1 MAQTSRKLRNRTKEA
16 IGAGAS
22 PRRRAPAKVGGA
34 ERLRYLFDN
43 SMSRGTPAL
52 VAWLGAVTALMILFF
67 SVVITLF
74 KLRSGDAPDGHK
86 GFFNELFQ
94 TLLHA
99 LDAGTVAGDSG
110 SWRFLLTMM
119 ALTLGGLFIVSAL
132 IGIIAAGID
141 AKIADLQ
148 RGRSRV
154 VESGHTVVLGW
165 SNAVFTILSEL
176 AVANE
181 SAHGAAVVI
190 LADRD
195 KVEMEEEI
203 REKLPDMKGT
213 RVVVRSGSPIDLGDL
228 ELASTHAAR
237 SIIVLSESAEES
249 DSEVIKTLLALT
261 HDSPEGAPIIAEIGD
276 PENLETAR
284 MVGKG
289 RAVIVDKRGTVA
301 RLIVQTSRQSGAA
314 AVYTEL
320 FDFDGDEIYFHAE
333 HGLAAATYGE
343 VLRVHEESAVI
354 GLLDAEGNARLNPPR
369 DTVVGDHVLI
379 MVAEDDSVLD
389 ALTASTAQ
397 VDESAITALGDRSEQ
412 ASTALL
418 LGWNE
423 RAHTVVRELDAYAE
437 PGSTLTIV
445 TEFGEPDLPPLTNIT
460 PTIVRGRTTSRE
472 VLDQYAHPG
481 LDQVIVLCYSD
492 HLDVQKA
499 DARTLMTL
507 LHIRD
512 IVGEGPGSP
521 AVVSELLDD
530 RNRAL
535 AEVAHVDDVI
545 VSDKILSL
553 MLSQLS
559 EDRRLE
565 PVFIDLLDAD
575 GAEIYLR
582 PAEWYVTPGAEVNF
596 ATIVESAIRRN
607 ETAFGYRSVALV
619 GSQENP
625 SGVFVNPNKS
635 ATFTIEPGDRVVV
648 LAED

>member
-1 MAQTSRKLRNRTKEA
+1 
-16 IGAGAS
+16 
-22 PRRRAPAKVGGA
+22 
-34 ERLRYLFDN
+34 
-43 SMSRGTPAL
+43 
-52 VAWLGAVTALMILFF
+52 
-67 SVVITLF
+67 
-74 KLRSGDAPDGHK
+74 RSGDAPDGHK
-86 GFFNELFQ
+86 GFLNELFQ

-99 LDAGTVAGDSG
+99 LDAGTVAGDQG
-110 SWRFLLTMM
+110 TWRFLLTMM
-119 ALTLGGLFIVSAL
+119 ILTLGGLFIVSAL

-154 VESGHTVVLGW
+154 VESDHTVILGW

-176 AVANE
+176 SIANE
-181 SAHGAAVVI
+181 SARRPAVVI
-190 LADRD
+190 MADRD

-203 REKLPDMKGT
+203 REKLPDLRGT
-213 RVVVRSGSPIDLGDL
+213 RVIVRSGSPIDLGDL
-228 ELASTHAAR
+228 ALASTHAAR

-261 HDSPEGAPIIAEIGD
+261 HNSPDGAPIIAEIGD

-320 FDFDGDEIYFHAE
+320 FDFDGDEIYFHSE
-333 HGLAAATYGE
+333 HGLGDQTYGS
-343 VLRVHEESAVI
+343 VLHNHEQASVI
-354 GLLDAEGNARLNPPR
+354 GLLDSDGKAVLNPPQE
-369 DTVVGDHVLI
+369 TPIGDKALI
-379 MVAEDDSVLD
+379 MVAEDDS
-389 ALTASTAQ
+389 ALSSLTVSSASI
-397 VDESAITALGDRSEQ
+397 DESAITALPARGEDPSKV
-412 ASTALL
+412 LL
-418 LGWNE
+418 IGWNE
-423 RAHTVVRELDAYAE
+423 RAFTVVRELDAYAE
-437 PGSTLTIV
+437 PGSLLTIL
-445 TEFGEPDLPPLTNIT
+445 TEFGEPELPTLANLT
-460 PTIVRGRTTSRE
+460 PTIIRGRTTSRA
-472 VLDQYAHPG
+472 VLDTHVVAD
-481 LDQVIVLCYSD
+481 LDQIIVLCYSD
-492 HLDVQKA
+492 DLDVQKA

-507 LHIRD
+507 LQIRD
-512 IVGEGPGSP
+512 IVGDGHSP

-530 RNRAL
+530 RNRSL

-565 PVFIDLLDAD
+565 PVFVDLLDAD

-582 PAEWYVTPGAEVNF
+582 PAEWYVHTGSEVTF
-596 ATIVESAIRRN
+596 ATIIAAAARRN
-607 ETAFGYRSVALV
+607 ETAFGYRSVAEI
-619 GSQENP
+619 GSEDNP
-625 SGVFVNPNKS
+625 AGVFVNPTKS
-635 ATFTIEPGDRVVV
+635 RLFSIKAGDRVVV

>member
-1 MAQTSRKLRNRTKEA
+1 MAQTSRKLRARTKAA
-16 IGAGAS
+16 IGSSAA
-22 PRRRAPAKVGGA
+22 PRRQVATKVGGA
-34 ERLRYLFDN
+34 ERLRYAFDN
-43 SMSRGTPAL
+43 SMSKGTPAL
-52 VAWLGAVTALMILFF
+52 VAWLGAITVVMILAF
-67 SVVITLF
+67 STIITLF
-74 KLRSGDAPDGHK
+74 KLRDGEAPDGK
-86 GFFNELFQ
+86 TGFFNELFQ

-99 LDAGTVAGDSG
+99 LDAGTVAGDAG
-110 SWRFLLTMM
+110 TWRFLLTMM

-154 VESGHTVVLGW
+154 IESGHTVILGW
-165 SNAVFTILSEL
+165 SEAVFTILSEL

-181 SAHGAAVVI
+181 SSRRPVVVI

-195 KVEMEEEI
+195 KVEMEEDI
-203 REKLPDMKGT
+203 REKVPDMKGT
-213 RVVVRSGSPIDLGDL
+213 RVVCRSGSPIDLGDL
-228 ELASTHAAR
+228 ALASSEEAR
-237 SIIVLSESAEES
+237 SIIVLSSAGADP

-261 HDSPEGAPIIAEIGD
+261 HNSPDGAPIVAEISD
-276 PENLETAR
+276 PQNLDTAR

-320 FDFDGDEIYFHAE
+320 FDFDGDEIYFHDD
-333 HGLAAATYGE
+333 HGVGDQTYGS
-343 VLRVHEESAVI
+343 VLRNHEEAMVI
-354 GLLDAEGNARLNPPR
+354 GLLSADGVATLNPPQ
-369 DTVVGDHVLI
+369 DAVVGDSVLI
-379 MVAEDDSVLD
+379 MVAEDDS
-389 ALTASTAQ
+389 ALAGLSVSTAT
-397 VDESAITALGDRSEQ
+397 VDESAITALQGKGEEPS
-412 ASTALL
+412 AALL

-423 RAHTVVRELDAYAE
+423 RAQTVVRELDAYAE
-437 PGSTLTIV
+437 PGSRLTV
-445 TEFGEPDLPPLTNIT
+445 LTEFGQPELPELVNLT
-460 PTIVRGRTTSRE
+460 PTVEHGSTTSRAVLE
-472 VLDQYAHPG
+472 AHVHADLDQI
-481 LDQVIVLCYSD
+481 IVLCYSD
-492 HLDVQKA
+492 DLDIQQA
-499 DARTLMTL
+499 DARTLVTL
-507 LHIRD
+507 LHVRD
-512 IVGEGPGSP
+512 IVGDGHDSP

-565 PVFIDLLDAD
+565 PVFLDLLDAD

-582 PAEWYVTPGAEVNF
+582 PAEWYVRTGTEVTF
-596 ATIVESAIRRN
+596 ATVVEAAGRRN
-607 ETAFGYRSVALV
+607 ETAFGYRSVELI
-619 GSQENP
+619 GSDASP
-625 SGVFVNPNKS
+625 SGVIVNPPKS
-635 ATFTIEPGDRVVV
+635 ATFVVAPGDRVIV

>member
-1 MAQTSRKLRNRTKEA
+1 
-16 IGAGAS
+16 
-22 PRRRAPAKVGGA
+22 
-34 ERLRYLFDN
+34 
-43 SMSRGTPAL
+43 
-52 VAWLGAVTALMILFF
+52 
-67 SVVITLF
+67 
-74 KLRSGDAPDGHK
+74 
-86 GFFNELFQ
+86 FNELFQ

-99 LDAGTVAGDSG
+99 LDAGTVAGDAG
-110 SWRFLLTMM
+110 TWRFLLTMM

-154 VESGHTVVLGW
+154 IESGHTVILGW
-165 SNAVFTILSEL
+165 SEAVFTILSEL

-181 SAHGAAVVI
+181 SSRRPVVVI

-195 KVEMEEEI
+195 KVEMEEDI
-203 REKLPDMKGT
+203 REKVPDMKGT
-213 RVVVRSGSPIDLGDL
+213 RVVCRSGSPIDLGDL
-228 ELASTHAAR
+228 ALASSEEAR
-237 SIIVLSESAEES
+237 SIIVLSSAGADP

-261 HDSPEGAPIIAEIGD
+261 HNSPDGAPIVAEISD
-276 PENLETAR
+276 PQNLDTAR

-320 FDFDGDEIYFHAE
+320 FDFDGDEIYFHDD
-333 HGLAAATYGE
+333 HGVGDQTYGS
-343 VLRVHEESAVI
+343 VLRNHEEAMVI
-354 GLLDAEGNARLNPPR
+354 GLLSADGVATLNPPQ
-369 DTVVGDHVLI
+369 DAVVGDSVLI
-379 MVAEDDSVLD
+379 MVAEDDS
-389 ALTASTAQ
+389 ALAGLSVSTAT
-397 VDESAITALGDRSEQ
+397 VDESAITALQGKGEEPS
-412 ASTALL
+412 AALL

-423 RAHTVVRELDAYAE
+423 RAQTVVRELDAYAE
-437 PGSTLTIV
+437 PGSRLTV
-445 TEFGEPDLPPLTNIT
+445 LTEFGQPELPELVNLT
-460 PTIVRGRTTSRE
+460 PTVEHGSTTSRAVLE
-472 VLDQYAHPG
+472 AHVHADLDQI
-481 LDQVIVLCYSD
+481 IVLCYSD
-492 HLDVQKA
+492 DLDIQQA
-499 DARTLMTL
+499 DARTLVTL
-507 LHIRD
+507 LHVRD
-512 IVGEGPGSP
+512 IVGDGHDSP

-565 PVFIDLLDAD
+565 PVFLDLLDAD

-582 PAEWYVTPGAEVNF
+582 PAEWYVRTGTEVTF
-596 ATIVESAIRRN
+596 ATVVEAAGRRN
-607 ETAFGYRSVALV
+607 ETAFGYRSVELI
-619 GSQENP
+619 GSDASP
-625 SGVFVNPNKS
+625 SGVIVNPPKS
-635 ATFTIEPGDRVVV
+635 ATFVVAPGDRVIV